1 MEAQD
6 IVITEFNEGGY
17 APVDRFGTWRVAIIN
32 GCESLKEENRHE
44 VERHLETD
52 EVFVP
57 ITGKSALFV
66 GKERKRVEMEIGKV
80 YNVKLGAWHTIA
92 MEEGAKVL
100 IVENDDTG
108 AENSEF
114 EPF

>member
-1 MEAQD
+1 MNQQE
-6 IVITEFNEGGY
+6 IVVTEYNEGGY

-32 GCESLKEENRHE
+32 GCEALLDENKHE
-44 VERHLETD
+44 VERHLKTD

-57 ITGKSALFV
+57 IVGKSILYI
-66 GKERKRVEMEIGKV
+66 GDDRVPYEMEIGKV
-80 YNVKLGAWHTIA
+80 YNVKLGVWHTIT
-92 MEEGAKVL
+92 MEEGAKAL
-100 IVENDDTG
+100 IVENDDTA